1 MPSAMPPAV
10 VPESPLPPGSIDAT
24 ARSWIQA
31 TTRVAEP
38 GTHVAPPGSLPAVVR
53 TPGPDT
59 SPSLARHP
67 AHELD
72 AETLASM
79 VNEVL
84 AEQALR
90 HGVDLS

>member
-1 MPSAMPPAV
+1 MPSAV
-10 VPESPLPPGSIDAT
+10 LTESPLPPGSIDAT
-24 ARSWIQA
+24 VRAWLQA
-31 TTRVAEP
+31 TTRVVEP
-38 GTHVAPPGSLPAVVR
+38 ATHVATPGSTPGAVR
-53 TPGPDT
+53 TPDPDT
-59 SPSLARHP
+59 SQPLARHP
-67 AHELD
+67 AELD